1 MERMTNIG
9 IISLK
14 YLLKAAPE
22 IEFVFLPLNQLI
34 GNTNPER
41 IKNTGTQVPPAEIIL
56 KGELRYH
63 LNQSGG
69 AVKSSSSALK
79 SKKYYEK

>member
-1 MERMTNIG
+1 MDRMTNIG

-41 IKNTGTQVPPAEIIL
+41 IKNTDTKQYPAEII
-56 KGELRYH
+56 
-63 LNQSGG
+63 
-69 AVKSSSSALK
+69 
-79 SKKYYEK
+79 

>member
-1 MERMTNIG
+1 MDRMMNNG

-22 IEFVFLPLNQLI
+22 MEFVFLPLNQLI

-41 IKNTGTQVPPAEIIL
+41 IKNTDTKQYPAEII
-56 KGELRYH
+56 
-63 LNQSGG
+63 
-69 AVKSSSSALK
+69 
-79 SKKYYEK
+79 